1 MQGNSGQISLPLVA
15 DKCKI
20 FVPPYPVY
28 ETTVCGQAF
37 LCFFTKKFGFSNH
50 FLTEFTIDA
59 KYFYY
64 NSLAEEIMLTNDP
77 STIKRL
83 GSAHTMKQRQAT
95 GAELNCRAFDH
106 DEWGNVKK
114 NVMLTALRA
123 KFEQN
128 VQLFNMLIE
137 TENAM
142 LIEASIG
149 CSLNSQAIKIIDNWR
164 GSNQM
169 GNLLM
174 QLRHE
179 FRSKAAIR
187 GNFGAY
193 NSNA

>member
-1 MQGNSGQISLPLVA
+1 MYN
-15 DKCKI
+15 K
-20 FVPPYPVY
+20 
-28 ETTVCGQAF
+28 
-37 LCFFTKKFGFSNH
+37 
-50 FLTEFTIDA
+50 A

-106 DEWGNVKK
+106 DEWGNV
-114 NVMLTALRA
+114 MLTALRA

-142 LIEASIG
+142 LIEASQTDLFWGIG

-193 NSNA
+193 NSNACWYTDERSGH